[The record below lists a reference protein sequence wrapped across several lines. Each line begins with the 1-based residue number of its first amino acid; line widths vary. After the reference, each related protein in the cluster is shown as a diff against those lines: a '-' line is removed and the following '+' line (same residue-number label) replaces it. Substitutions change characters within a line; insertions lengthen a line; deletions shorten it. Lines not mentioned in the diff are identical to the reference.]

1 MQYYDTI
8 EDALGGVQEA
18 HFDGLIF
25 VHSGIY
31 TDEWIYIESPITMIG
46 AGESGISLEESKCI
60 SEASRIMRLK
70 NFLPFFVTAPGKVAD
85 KVVIENTRDSTF
97 VFMEG
102 SEDAYV
108 GYMTIRVSPEYPS
121 QVFKPLKSNCGD
133 RMTKYFCFTHSSTLM
148 INQPSI
154 TMHTTAWRLQSTAAR
169 TLTTALSAAP
179 AQVSSRVNLF
189 YSLLT
194 QLFIPFF
201 VQNVIECSC
210 KRNLLI

>member
-46 AGESGISLEESKCI
+46 AGEPSFYDH
-60 SEASRIMRLK
+60 
-70 NFLPFFVTAPGKVAD
+70 NPNTFLGVCQMMYFDYFLFFLIAPGKVAD

-108 GYMTIRVSPEYPS
+108 GYMTIRVSLAYTCRVS
-121 QVFKPLKSNCGD
+121 KPL
-133 RMTKYFCFTHSSTLM
+133 
-148 INQPSI
+148 
-154 TMHTTAWRLQSTAAR
+154 
-169 TLTTALSAAP
+169 
-179 AQVSSRVNLF
+179 V
-189 YSLLT
+189 
-194 QLFIPFF
+194 
-201 VQNVIECSC
+201 
-210 KRNLLI
+210 